1 MCSNIAFVYLILI
14 CRLGLKGIGVDNKKQ
29 VSEAHESGM
38 VPSIDFHGRKEL
50 VCKSRSQEWWLH
62 SDGRV
67 GVSSGSPLSLVD

>member
-1 MCSNIAFVYLILI
+1 MFYYVSNIVFVYLILI
-14 CRLGLKGIGVDNKKQ
+14 CRLGIGVDNKKQ

-38 VPSIDFHGRKEL
+38 VPSIDFHVRKEL

-62 SDGRV
+62 SDGHV